1 MKSTMKFAGAL
12 VFSSVLL
19 ITASIRNEK
28 PAFAQTDSL
37 AAKSDGMI
45 GEKPDFFDGGIGSQQ
60 NDAYLVTYKGPA
72 AAKRAALKNGNS
84 PAPLAPSATLTQA
97 VEIEPNGTA
106 ATATPIGNNVKVK
119 AGYIYPNGDIDFYSF
134 TANAGDRVYIGTTT
148 SFSAGNSTDSQL
160 TLLASDG
167 TTVIETDNDNGT
179 FAALSSSIAGATI
192 PTTGTYYI
200 KVNDFTAGTTS
211 ERPYDLYLQVQTAAP
226 TPEVEP
232 NDTALTANALPA
244 SGHVS
249 GTRDPASGTEQDWY
263 SISVNAGDTIV
274 ASLDLDPERDLTTWN
289 GRLGIGLFG
298 DASDQ
303 IVFADDAGS
312 VETPGPTLPSE
323 FAVMTVKN
331 AGTYYAVVDS
341 ASAAIGGPTATYN
354 LSVSVYP
361 RVPVGVSCTTYT
373 STDVPKT
380 IGPANGLVTSTLTV
394 PGNPVIAS
402 VRPFIQLNHA
412 LMNDN
417 DVQLRSPAAN
427 DNGLFTDIGAA
438 AIGGQT
444 MMDLFLD
451 DDAGLPPST
460 TALRGVT
467 IRPELNYRL
476 GWFRGENAGG
486 VWNLD
491 IRDDTNNASGGMLT
505 AWGLEICEQTPPSGT
520 LIYSEDFESGNG
532 GYTHSGAADEWE
544 YGTPATLATT
554 TANPVAA
561 ITTCNSGT
569 NCWKTDLDNT
579 YNINSNQDLVSL
591 PLNLTNFN
599 GTLTLQWAMR
609 YQMESANF
617 DHLTVS
623 ARQVGNPA
631 SARILWQWLDATMT
645 NNVGNPAVNIGA
657 SSGWGTYN
665 ADISDF
671 AGSNIEIVFHVDTDN
686 TVNFAGPAIDDVK
699 IFQIGPTA
707 ANVTVAGHVLSAN
720 GMPLSNA
727 QVVLSDSDGSFRTVF
742 TNPFGY
748 YGFDDVTVG
757 KAYVLTAS
765 QKRYRFDPVL
775 VNVDDEITNLDIVAN
790 PDQ

>member
-1 MKSTMKFAGAL
+1 MKDTRKAAIMLAL
-12 VFSSVLL
+12 TVLLL
-19 ITASIRNEK
+19 ITVSIRSDK
-28 PAFAQTDSL
+28 PVFAQTDNQL
-37 AAKSDGMI
+37 TTPDGKSDFLD
-45 GEKPDFFDGGIGSQQ
+45 EENARQ
-60 NDAYLVTYKGPA
+60 NDVSLVTYRGA
-72 AAKRAALKNGNS
+72 NNAKLPRPGAIKNGNAAVS
-84 PAPLAPSATLTQA
+84 LAPSAVMSQA
-97 VEIEPNGTA
+97 VEIEPNGTP

-119 AGYIYPNGDIDFYSF
+119 ASNIYPNGDIDFYSF
-134 TANAGDRVYIGTTT
+134 TANAGDRVYIGVIT

-167 TTVIETDNDNGT
+167 ATVIENDNDNGS
-179 FAALSSSIAGATI
+179 FAALSSSIAGAVI
-192 PTTGTYYI
+192 PASGTYYI
-200 KVNDFTAGTTS
+200 KMNDFTAGTTS

-226 TPEVEP
+226 TPETEP
-232 NDTALTANALPA
+232 NDTPATANAIPA

-249 GTRDPASGTEQDWY
+249 GTRNPATGTEQDWY
-263 SISVNAGDTIV
+263 SISLNAGDTIV
-274 ASLDLDPERDLTTWN
+274 VSLDLDPERDLTTWN

-298 DASDQ
+298 DATDQ

-312 VETPGPTLPSE
+312 VETPGPTIPSE

-354 LSVSVYP
+354 LSVSVSP
-361 RVPVGVSCTTYT
+361 RVPVGVNCTTYT

-394 PGNPVIAS
+394 PGSPVIAS

-444 MMDLFLD
+444 LMDLILD

-460 TALRGVT
+460 TALRGVV

-486 VWNLD
+486 TWNLD
-491 IRDDTNNASGGMLT
+491 IRDDTNNASGGTLT
-505 AWGLEICEQTPPSGT
+505 GWGLEICEQPAPLGT
-520 LIYSEDFESGNG
+520 LIYSEDFESSNG

-561 ITTCNSGT
+561 ITTCNSGV

-579 YNINSNQDLVSL
+579 YNINSNQDLVSS
-591 PLNLTNFN
+591 PMNLTNFG
-599 GTLTLQWAMR
+599 GTITLSWAMR

-657 SSGWGTYN
+657 SAGWATYN

-707 ANVTVAGHVLSAN
+707 ANVSVGGRVLSSD
-720 GMPLSNA
+720 GRPLSNA
-727 QVVLSDSDGSFRTVF
+727 RVVLSDSHGNSRTVF
-742 TNPFGY
+742 TGPFGY
-748 YGFDDVTVG
+748 YGFEDVPVG
-757 KAYVLTAS
+757 QAYVLSAS
-765 QKRYRFDPVL
+765 LKRYRFDSTIVT
-775 VNVDDEITNLDIVAN
+775 VGSEIANLDIIAN